1 MDENT
6 ADVSIRRA
14 SVADLEGVVAS
25 STGLFREDGATRD
38 PLRNPEWP
46 KLNAANYENGNLTNP
61 DMLVLVADHDGA
73 VVGHLTGAFYP
84 ASAMWTAP
92 RAHLI
97 SMHVMPQW
105 RGQNVGGRLVEQFK
119 VWAKEKGAV
128 QLRVTAYTANE
139 GAMRFYQRQG
149 FAPLESTFAFDF

>member
-6 ADVSIRRA
+6 ASVSIRKA
-14 SVADLEGVVAS
+14 SVADIEGLVAS

-38 PLRNPEWP
+38 HLRNPEWP
-46 KLNAANYENGNLTNP
+46 KFNAANYENGNLTNP
-61 DMLVLVADHDGA
+61 DMFVLVAEYDGA

-84 ASAMWTAP
+84 ASPMWIAP
-92 RAHLI
+92 RGHLI

-119 VWAKEKGAV
+119 AWAKEKGAV

-139 GAMRFYQRQG
+139 GAIRFYQRQG
-149 FAPLESTFAFDF
+149 FIPLESTFAFDV